1 MHKLQAMHRTGYFL
15 MKAVTWIFHVL
26 PMRVNYIFSDFLFF
40 LVYYIARYRRA
51 VVRKNLKN
59 SFPQKS
65 TSELKTIERKFYHH
79 LCDTFIET
87 LYFDRISPEEAKKRV
102 KFTNP
107 ELPNNYMDQGR
118 SVVVFLGH
126 YNNWEWL
133 TAWTL
138 YSKYRFYAIYKK
150 LKSKTFEKF
159 YYRLRSRLGTIP
171 LERADTFRQLMHDYQ
186 NNITNLSSF
195 IFDQTPRIHEIQYW
209 STFLNQDSA
218 ILTGGE
224 KTAKKLNTVVLFAH
238 MKKIKRGFYETEYIL
253 ITENAEKTDKFEIT
267 EKCTRCLEK
276 IIIDKPQ
283 FWLWSH
289 KRWKHKKPVV
299 NG

>member
-1 MHKLQAMHRTGYFL
+1 
-15 MKAVTWIFHVL
+15 MKAVTWIFHIL

-40 LVYYIARYRRA
+40 LVYYIARYRRE
-51 VVRKNLKN
+51 VVGNNLKN
-59 SFPQKS
+59 SFPHKTS
-65 TSELKTIERKFYHH
+65 SELKTIEKKFYHH

-107 ELPNNYMDQGR
+107 ELPNNYMNQGR

-126 YNNWEWL
+126 YNNWEWQ

-138 YSKYRFYAIYKK
+138 YSKYTFYAIYKK

-171 LERADTFRQLMHDYQ
+171 LERADTFRQLVHDSQ
-186 NNITNLSSF
+186 NNVVNLSSF

-209 STFLNQDSA
+209 TKFLNQDSA

-224 KTAKKLNTVVLFAH
+224 KVARKLNAVVLFAH
-238 MKKIKRGFYETEYIL
+238 TKKIKRGFYETKYIL
-253 ITENAEKTDKFEIT
+253 ITEDAENTTKFEIT

-299 NG
+299 ND

>member
-1 MHKLQAMHRTGYFL
+1 MHETGYFL
-15 MKAVTWIFHVL
+15 IKAVTWIFHIL
-26 PMRVNYIFSDFLFF
+26 PTRVNYVFSDFLYF
-40 LVYYIARYRRA
+40 LVYNIACYRKE

-59 SFPQKS
+59 SFPQK
-65 TSELKTIERKFYHH
+65 TFSELKIVERQFYHH

-107 ELPNNYMDQGR
+107 ELPNNYLDQGR

-133 TAWTL
+133 TAWSL
-138 YSKYRFYAIYKK
+138 YSRHRFYAIYKK
-150 LKSKTFEKF
+150 LKSKIFEKF

-171 LERADTFRQLMHDYQ
+171 LERADTFRRLVNDSQQ
-186 NNITNLSSF
+186 NIANISSF

-209 STFLNQDSA
+209 SKFLNQDSA

-224 KTAKKLNTVVLFAH
+224 KVARKINAVVLFAH
-238 MKKIKRGFYETEYIL
+238 MKKIRRGFYETEYVL
-253 ITENAEKTDKFEIT
+253 ITENAAETDKFEIT
-267 EKCTRCLEK
+267 EKCTRYLEK
-276 IIIDKPQ
+276 IIMDQPQ

-289 KRWKHKKPVV
+289 KRWKHKKQESE
-299 NG
+299 